1 MIKVLTSLAALTA
14 SAMLANAQPLPAPPM
29 QVYTPSQMAVCDSQT
44 LQVYFQAG
52 KSDLNAA
59 SEARLKAAQAQL
71 EGCMLGPV
79 SLQASAPDATS
90 IVQAE
95 RLAAARLETVATAL
109 ESFDLAGT
117 RLNASY
123 QPSDA
128 GAALDVPMA
137 RNVEIH
143 LSAWAPRIG

>member
-1 MIKVLTSLAALTA
+1 MIKVLTSLAALAA
-14 SAMLANAQPLPAPPM
+14 SATLANAQPLPAPPT
-29 QVYTPSQMAVCDSQT
+29 QVYTPSQTAACDSQT

-52 KSDLNAA
+52 QSELNAA
-59 SEARLKAAQAQL
+59 SKALLKAAQAQL
-71 EGCMLGPV
+71 EGCMVGPV
-79 SLQASAPDATS
+79 SLQASAPDAPS
-90 IVQAE
+90 VAQAE

-109 ESFDLAGT
+109 QSFDLAGT

-137 RNVEIH
+137 RNVEIR
-143 LSAWAPRIG
+143 LSAWAPQIG